1 MTEAD
6 DEPRQD
12 AAQGRLLGHP
22 LRFGR
27 RDLSDAV
34 GVSTRAARRFW
45 QALGLPRVGDDEVL
59 FSDAD
64 LAALERAVSLVRGG
78 HLDEPT
84 TLAVTRAMARSA
96 AHLGGS
102 LAQIMTEMLQ
112 RRQVRDGGE
121 AEDVGPAQAGRE
133 SEAHDV
139 GPAQTGHEGE
149 AAELLLGLVDELE
162 PLMVYA
168 WRRHLAVAVAQLAA
182 QADETTPDRENIR
195 TVGFADMVG
204 FTRIVS
210 RLSEPELRR
219 LVERFERIASDT
231 IASYGGHLVKTIGDG
246 VLFSAHDP
254 HDTAGIALTLIDSLT
269 VDPEVPSLRVGLA
282 MGPVLLRQGD
292 LYGTPVNLAARLLEV
307 ARPGSVVVDERI
319 AARLVADD
327 SVVVRSLWP
336 RTLRGFGMTRMSV
349 IRAGPGGAPAPSG
362 ARR

>member
-12 AAQGRLLGHP
+12 TAQARLLGHP

-34 GVSTRAARRFW
+34 GVSNLAARRFW

-59 FSDAD
+59 FTDAD
-64 LAALERAVSLVRGG
+64 LAALERVVSLVREG

-84 TLAVTRAMARSA
+84 TLAMTRAMARSA

-102 LAQIMTEMLQ
+102 LAQIVAEMLQ
-112 RRQVRDGGE
+112 TD
-121 AEDVGPAQAGRE
+121 PAQTGHE
-133 SEAHDV
+133 GEAHDV
-139 GPAQTGHEGE
+139 GPTQTGPAHTGHEGE
-149 AAELLLGLVDELE
+149 AAELLLGLADELE
-162 PLMVYA
+162 PLVVYA

-182 QADETTPDRENIR
+182 QADEATPDSETIR

-210 RLSEPELRR
+210 RLTEQELRR
-219 LVERFERIASDT
+219 LVERFEGIASDT

-246 VLFSAHDP
+246 VLFSARDP
-254 HDTAGIALTLIDSLT
+254 RDTAGIALTLIDSLT
-269 VDPEVPSLRVGLA
+269 VDPEAPSLRVGLA
-282 MGPVLLRQGD
+282 MGPVLMRQGD
-292 LYGTPVNLAARLLEV
+292 LYGTPVNLAARLLDV
-307 ARPGSVVVDERI
+307 ARPGSVVVDERV
-319 AARLVADD
+319 AAHLGADD

-349 IRAGPGGAPAPSG
+349 IRAGSGGAPAPSR